1 MTDLGTAR
9 ATATGL
15 RVSTQRLVHIYR
27 SEGHEV
33 AALSGVDLEVG
44 AGAMVGILGP
54 NGAGKST
61 LLRTVSGVA
70 RPASGA
76 VSFDGTDLFGM
87 PRRARARLVAL
98 VEQETATELP
108 LTVRDVIGLGRT
120 PHETVLGGRDPDA
133 GAAIDAALATAG
145 IEALAGRLVTEL
157 SGGERQRVML
167 ARALAQRPRL
177 LVLDE
182 PTNHLDVAAQ
192 LEVLDLVDEL
202 ARAGTTVVAAL
213 HDLTLAAAHADAVVV
228 MAHGRVAAA
237 GPTLK
242 TLTPELVRNVFG
254 VDAQWLDNPLTGK
267 PMLAVSRPR

>member
-1 MTDLGTAR
+1 VLTVTDITIR
-9 ATATGL
+9 
-15 RVSTQRLVHIYR
+15 
-27 SEGHEV
+27 
-33 AALSGVDLEVG
+33 
-44 AGAMVGILGP
+44 AGAATLVDGASFTADTGTFTALLGP

-76 VSFDGTDLFGM
+76 VSFDGADLLAM

-98 VEQETATELP
+98 VEQENATELP
-108 LTVRDVIGLGRT
+108 LTVREVVGLGRT
-120 PHETVLGGRDPDA
+120 PHESVLGGRDPDA
-133 GAAIDAALATAG
+133 GAAIDAALTTAG
-145 IEALAGRLVTEL
+145 IAAFAGRPVTEL

-167 ARALAQRPRL
+167 ARALAQQPRL

-192 LEVLDLVDEL
+192 LDVLDLLDGL
-202 ARAGTTVVAAL
+202 ARNGTTVVAAL

-228 MAHGRVAAA
+228 MSRGRVAAT

-242 TLTPELVRNVFG
+242 TLTPRLVREVFG
-254 VDAQWLDNPLTGK
+254 VEAQWVDNPLTGR
-267 PMLAVSRPR
+267 PMLAVKKA